1 MTEERPKGFL
11 AKHWRTIS
19 AIVGLAVSSVFA
31 QVESCNA
38 RRRAEEAVISAKQA
52 QQGGAQ
58 TAGKVAYADLELQS
72 AYKVIVEKVTLQ
84 EANIGAIHKLLEYNS
99 ERIGMIE
106 QALLSRGRSYEPA
119 PAPVVTISKSAPLP
133 ASTNAAVVQNVL
145 NMDK

>member
-1 MTEERPKGFL
+1 MTDEKPKGFL
-11 AKHWRTIS
+11 GKHWRTIS
-19 AIVGLAVSSVFA
+19 AIIGLVVSSVFA

-38 RRRAEEAVISAKQA
+38 RRQAERAVISAKQA

-58 TAGKVAYADLELQS
+58 TAGRVAYADLELQS

-106 QALLSRGRSYEPA
+106 QALLSRRRGYEPS
-119 PAPVVTISKSAPLP
+119 PAPSVIIGKSAPLP
-133 ASTNAAVVQNVL
+133 TSTNAAVVQSVL
-145 NMDK
+145 NIDR